1 MKRKVK
7 LYEQE
12 EITNLFRLTIQND
25 WNEDYFV
32 RLITRDE
39 IKKYIK
45 DFGLKIIKENQFLD
59 WYCLSKKQLKNG

>member
-12 EITNLFRLTIQND
+12 EVTNLFRLTIQND
-25 WNEDYFV
+25 WNHDYFV
-32 RLITRDE
+32 RLITKDE
-39 IKKYIK
+39 IKLYIK

-59 WYCLSKKQLKNG
+59 WYCMIKKRK